1 MTGDG
6 AETLDRASALSVL
19 SWHLEAGVDEALGE
33 SPRDRLS
40 DDPQP
45 PPPKSAADPDTG
57 GPVSAA
63 PVQASSPTARPAAL
77 DLQPVA
83 TAETI
88 ARACETV
95 EQLRDAVRAFDG
107 CALKATATTTVFA
120 DGNPD
125 ADLML
130 VGEAPGAEEDRQG
143 LPFVGSAGR
152 LLDRMLAGIGR
163 DRTSAYISN
172 MLFWRP
178 PGNRVPTAEEIAV
191 CMPFVRRHIELAAPR
206 VLVCVGGISA
216 KSLLGRSEGIT
227 RLRGRW
233 FTFSSSGL
241 AEPIPTMGLFH
252 PAYLLRQPAQKRE
265 AWRDLLAIEERLTAD

>member
-1 MTGDG
+1 MTANGTEMPDK
-6 AETLDRASALSVL
+6 ASALSLL
-19 SWHLEAGVDEALGE
+19 SWHLDAGVDETLGE
-33 SPRDRLS
+33 TPRDRLS
-40 DDPQP
+40 EAPRPQAQERPSARPVSAP
-45 PPPKSAADPDTG
+45 PPPQPAG
-57 GPVSAA
+57 
-63 PVQASSPTARPAAL
+63 RPAAL

-83 TAETI
+83 TAEEI
-88 ARACETV
+88 ARGCGTV
-95 EQLRDAVRAFDG
+95 EELREAVQAFDG

-120 DGNPD
+120 DGNPE
-125 ADLML
+125 AALML
-130 VGEAPGAEEDRQG
+130 IGEAPGAEEDRRG

-152 LLDRMLAGIGR
+152 LLDRMLAAIGR

-191 CMPFVRRHIELAAPR
+191 CKPFVHRHIELVSPK

-216 KSLLGRSEGIT
+216 KTLLDRTEGIT

-233 FTFSSSGL
+233 FAFSAPGL
-241 AEPIPTMGLFH
+241 PEPIPTMGLFH

-265 AWRDLLAIEERLTAD
+265 AWRDLLAIEDRLNAG